1 VNVKKKKKKTIKTN
15 TNQKQRVNELVYHLL
30 QIVCIEQYDD
40 AVACLLPIPLTFQ
53 IALVFLFAAISFESY
68 LFPTRVHRITAAHE
82 RHLHCL
88 VGDASVT
95 RRRAFV
101 HKAPHEPRRDDASL
115 VLSGDL
121 VRLDDVLDVA
131 EHWHG
136 PIVVA
141 LRVLVGPDVERDV
154 EAIVNSHTAALP
166 TLFER
171 IDIHLLYMDRS
182 AGCGDTELY
191 LFAAEFARTDW
202 LVDVPRGVFLFRDTR
217 EHIVRFL
224 AYPSVEL
231 APSTVLVMPYF
242 VSQLPLSHLPRTKRA
257 VVEALLR
264 GLVDQLEEAS
274 CIECQQ
280 PIDIDRWIHAA
291 TPYLVE

>member
-1 VNVKKKKKKTIKTN
+1 MVEGVLTCILHHLTHLH
-15 TNQKQRVNELVYHLL
+15 LV
-30 QIVCIEQYDD
+30 II
-40 AVACLLPIPLTFQ
+40 
-53 IALVFLFAAISFESY
+53 FLFAAISFESY

-115 VLSGDL
+115 VLWGDL
-121 VRLDDVLDVA
+121 VRLEDVMDVA

-141 LRVLVGPDVERDV
+141 LRVLIGPDIERDV

-171 IDIHLLYMDRS
+171 IDVHLLYMDRS

-231 APSTVLVMPYF
+231 SPSTVMVMPYF

-291 TPYLVE
+291 KPYIVE